1 MIQGRQI
8 ADPMGV
14 TGEDGRDGR
23 AEVVP
28 NSRGTEGPDLTDGVA
43 PRGDAIDEAG
53 LDESTQHVGR
63 RLGRELQGVLD
74 LRRREG
80 CTPLASKLVQKPETS
95 ISCHGCPLFTFYV
108 YLRQLRV

>member
-28 NSRGTEGPDLTDGVA
+28 NGCGAEGPNLTDGVA

-53 LDESTQHVGR
+53 FD
-63 RLGRELQGVLD
+63 
-74 LRRREG
+74 
-80 CTPLASKLVQKPETS
+80 
-95 ISCHGCPLFTFYV
+95 
-108 YLRQLRV
+108 

>member
-1 MIQGRQI
+1 MIEGGQI

-14 TGEDGRDGR
+14 ASEDGRDGR

-53 LDESTQHVGR
+53 FDESTEHVGR
-63 RLGRELQGVLD
+63 C
-74 LRRREG
+74 LR
-80 CTPLASKLVQKPETS
+80 
-95 ISCHGCPLFTFYV
+95 
-108 YLRQLRV
+108 

>member
-28 NSRGTEGPDLTDGVA
+28 NGCGAEGPNLTDGLA

-53 LDESTQHVGR
+53 FD
-63 RLGRELQGVLD
+63 
-74 LRRREG
+74 
-80 CTPLASKLVQKPETS
+80 
-95 ISCHGCPLFTFYV
+95 
-108 YLRQLRV
+108 